1 MASSLPTP
9 TPQQR
14 ATALQKAAE
23 TRAKRA
29 EFTARLRTGET
40 SGSAGLDE
48 ALGDE
53 VLAKTRLTSFL
64 RALPGWGKVSIQ
76 DFLELLVSP
85 RTGGWVGW
93 VPASSTRCAGPWLDS
108 RARKSSPPL
117 RFSWRG
123 GGHKLAVC
131 A

>member
-1 MASSLPTP
+1 MASSLPTL
-9 TPQQR
+9 TPEQR
-14 ATALQKAAE
+14 ETALQKAAE

-64 RALPGWGKVSIQ
+64 RALPGWGKVSVE
-76 DFLELLVSP
+76 DFLDVSGIAAN
-85 RTGGWVGW
+85 RRLGGLG
-93 VPASSTRCAGPWLDS
+93 TRQLEEVRRALAG
-108 RARKSSPPL
+108 
-117 RFSWRG
+117 
-123 GGHKLAVC
+123 
-131 A
+131 

>member
-1 MASSLPTP
+1 MASSPPIL

-14 ATALQKAAE
+14 AASLQKAAE

-48 ALGDE
+48 ALGDP

-64 RALPGWGKVSIQ
+64 RALPGWGKVSVES
-76 DFLELLVSP
+76 FLQSN
-85 RTGGWVGW
+85 RIADNRRIGGLG
-93 VPASSTRCAGPWLDS
+93 SNQ
-108 RARKSSPPL
+108 
-117 RFSWRG
+117 
-123 GGHKLAVC
+123 LAAVRD
-131 A
+131 AVAD

>member
-1 MASSLPTP
+1 MASSLPNL

-14 ATALQKAAE
+14 ATVLQKAAE

-40 SGSAGLDE
+40 TGAAGLDE
-48 ALGDE
+48 ALGNE

-64 RALPGWGKVSIQ
+64 RALPVWGKVSIEN
-76 DFLELLVSP
+76 FLEASGIADNRRL
-85 RTGGWVGW
+85 GGLG
-93 VPASSTRCAGPWLDS
+93 TRQLDEVR
-108 RARKSSPPL
+108 RAV
-117 RFSWRG
+117 
-123 GGHKLAVC
+123 A